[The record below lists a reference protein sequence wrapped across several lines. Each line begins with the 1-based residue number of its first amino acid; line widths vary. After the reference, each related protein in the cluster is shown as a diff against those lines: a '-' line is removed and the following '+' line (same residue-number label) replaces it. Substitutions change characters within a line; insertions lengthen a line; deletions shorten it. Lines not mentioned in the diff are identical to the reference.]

1 MPVYGREW
9 NQFACAE
16 NTFMLVLWN
25 TPILRNF
32 QRVGRSVVQMMSGVP
47 FPHDLLKSAKCES
60 LPEMTRFIDVL
71 LIRVHA
77 TKHFYSKI

>member
-1 MPVYGREW
+1 MPVFGREW

-25 TPILRNF
+25 TTIFRHF
-32 QRVGRSVVQMMSGVP
+32 QRVGQSVVQMVPGVP
-47 FPHDLLKSAKCES
+47 FPSDLLRSAKCES

-71 LIRVHA
+71 PASLGD
-77 TKHFYSKI
+77 TQLLYSKI